1 MNFHRKKREKVD
13 IMLVSMIDVLFV
25 LLLFF
30 IVSTTFNRQTE
41 VNVKLPE
48 ANGAEAETHEKMV
61 TLIIDADGVYYLKG
75 EDGLPHELVNQS
87 KDTLRQE
94 LQKIAAHSSQL
105 PFIIN
110 ADGKTPHQAVIAAL
124 DSAGQAGF
132 THISFATEESK
143 TEK

>member
-1 MNFHRKKREKVD
+1 
-13 IMLVSMIDVLFV
+13 MLVSMIDVLFV

-48 ANGAEAETHEKMV
+48 ANGAEAEAHEKTV
-61 TLIIDADGVYYLKG
+61 TLIIDADGVYYLEG